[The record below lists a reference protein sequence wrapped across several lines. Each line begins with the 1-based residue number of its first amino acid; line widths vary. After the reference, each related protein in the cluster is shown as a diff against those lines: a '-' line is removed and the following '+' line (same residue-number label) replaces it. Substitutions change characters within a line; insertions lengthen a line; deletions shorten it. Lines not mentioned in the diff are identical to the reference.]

1 MSKSSS
7 KKADT
12 GLKIIESNK
21 KAWRDYEILE
31 TLEAGMQLN
40 GGEVKSIRNG
50 GISLAESYI
59 KIKSSECYLV
69 DCHIAPYI
77 FSRKEELDPTRE
89 KKLLLH
95 KKEIEKLDAKMR
107 QKGLTMVPLKVYFNA
122 EGRCKI
128 ELGLGKGKK
137 AHDKRDTIKAKENER
152 YLKRVLKNN
161 Q

>member
-7 KKADT
+7 KKADS

-31 TLEAGMQLN
+31 TQEAGIQLY
-40 GGEVKSIRNG
+40 GSEVKSIRNG

-59 KIKSSECYLV
+59 KTKSGECFLV
-69 DCHIAPYI
+69 DCHVAPYG
-77 FSRKEELDPTRE
+77 FSRKDEVDPYRE

-95 KKEIEKLDAKMR
+95 KKEIVKLDAKIR
-107 QKGLTMVPLKVYFNA
+107 QKGLTLIPLKIYFN
-122 EGRCKI
+122 EDGRCKI

-137 AHDKRDTIKAKENER
+137 AHDKRDSIRAKENER
-152 YLKRVLKNN
+152 YLKRVLKNS
-161 Q
+161 